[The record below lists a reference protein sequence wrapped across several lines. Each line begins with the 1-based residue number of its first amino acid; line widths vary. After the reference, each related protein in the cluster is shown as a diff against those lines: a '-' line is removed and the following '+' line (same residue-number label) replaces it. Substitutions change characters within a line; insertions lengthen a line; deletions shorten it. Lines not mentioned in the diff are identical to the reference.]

1 MLLMGVAVT
10 KGRRVEES
18 KHVALGLV
26 MVTSEGE
33 NEISYRKT
41 NEKEARMQKTPL
53 ISLWCQFMCNV
64 IFVVRESSD

>member
-18 KHVALGLV
+18 KHVALGLA

-41 NEKEARMQKTPL
+41 NEKEARMQKK
-53 ISLWCQFMCNV
+53 
-64 IFVVRESSD
+64 RH